1 MFRVRRTPLE
11 KDKMKR
17 SIALAAAL
25 AIAPAAFANLGG
37 ETPSPWTG
45 SLEALSINLAG
56 EFVSTFAPGDER
68 YNAVPGPYAALPA
81 GDGLRG
87 FNYYETSSPGG
98 PMFLGE
104 MRFVGGTNTVGGSVT
119 FNFFNWAGVVGEI
132 GDLVNS
138 FSVTLPQAGDF
149 TWTITLGEGFV
160 IPTLGY
166 VQMVN
171 GTGGLSRWFLTNTA
185 PTVGTSFGSP
195 FEANPSQAFALI
207 EGVPAPG
214 AIALLGMAG
223 LLGSRRR
230 R

>member
-1 MFRVRRTPLE
+1 
-11 KDKMKR
+11 MKR
-17 SIALAAAL
+17 SIALAAVL
-25 AIAPAAFANLGG
+25 VIAPAAVANFGG
-37 ETPSPWTG
+37 ETPAPWAG
-45 SLEALSINLAG
+45 ALDALSINLAG

-68 YNAVPGPYAALPA
+68 YNAVPGPYAALPN

-87 FNYYETSSPGG
+87 FNYYETSNPGG
-98 PMFLGE
+98 TMFLGE
-104 MRFVGGTNTVGGSVT
+104 MRFVGGTDTIGGGVT
-119 FNFFNWAGVVGEI
+119 FNFYDWAGVVGEI

-138 FSVTLPQAGDF
+138 FSVALPSAGGF
-149 TWTITLGEGFV
+149 IWTITLGEGFV

-166 VQMVN
+166 VEMVN
-171 GTGGLSRWFLTNTA
+171 GTGGLSRWFATETA